1 MWCWLLSL
9 LLQLTVS
16 KTWGCAE
23 QILQRRTVCFR
34 WLLSLKTCLG
44 SRNFCEGGLSSQSL
58 CWCDCRSAQLSFSDM
73 SMPGKLHKRVFLPL
87 YWGSFLNCFHC
98 KAPGRYSSG
107 RNGDMREISLW
118 HFPISSIWILS
129 ACPPFPPASYT
140 SSTEFHPQAQGEYNV
155 CRGGRKWEQP
165 LGYCSDSYLFSI
177 LMKISHF

>member
-58 CWCDCRSAQLSFSDM
+58 CWCDCRPAQLSFSDM